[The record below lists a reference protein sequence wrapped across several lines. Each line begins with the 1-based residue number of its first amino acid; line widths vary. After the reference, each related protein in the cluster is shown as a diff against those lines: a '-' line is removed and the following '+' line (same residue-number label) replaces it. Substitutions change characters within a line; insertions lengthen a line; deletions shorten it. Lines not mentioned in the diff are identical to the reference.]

1 MRAVTIR
8 NGEVAVAEHP
18 DPEPEIGEVLVRV
31 HAAGLN
37 GADQMQLRGL
47 YPPPPGSR
55 IPDDIPGLE
64 FAGHVEAIASG
75 TSRVALGDKVMAL
88 TVGGAQAELAVVP
101 EDQLIH
107 VPDGL
112 DWPHAGCF
120 PEVFCTAYDAL
131 FNTGHLQR
139 GEHLLV
145 HGAAGGVGTAA
156 VQLATQR
163 GAKVTATVRNP
174 VYRDA
179 VAALGAVVIAPENF
193 APGGDFDVILELVG
207 APNMPTNV
215 ASLATGGRIVI
226 IGIPGGYSTELNL
239 GELMFR
245 HGTIAST
252 TLRSRSSGAKAALA
266 RQIERDVLPL
276 VADGLVHVPLAAIYP
291 LDQVA
296 DAYSHFA
303 EGGKLGKLVLTL

>member
-1 MRAVTIR
+1 
-8 NGEVAVAEHP
+8 
-18 DPEPEIGEVLVRV
+18 
-31 HAAGLN
+31 
-37 GADQMQLRGL
+37 
-47 YPPPPGSR
+47 
-55 IPDDIPGLE
+55 
-64 FAGHVEAIASG
+64 
-75 TSRVALGDKVMAL
+75 MAL

-112 DWPHAGCF
+112 DSPHAGCF

-207 APNMPTNV
+207 APTCPPTWRRWPPAA
-215 ASLATGGRIVI
+215 AS
-226 IGIPGGYSTELNL
+226 S
-239 GELMFR
+239 
-245 HGTIAST
+245 
-252 TLRSRSSGAKAALA
+252 
-266 RQIERDVLPL
+266 
-276 VADGLVHVPLAAIYP
+276 
-291 LDQVA
+291 
-296 DAYSHFA
+296 
-303 EGGKLGKLVLTL
+303 